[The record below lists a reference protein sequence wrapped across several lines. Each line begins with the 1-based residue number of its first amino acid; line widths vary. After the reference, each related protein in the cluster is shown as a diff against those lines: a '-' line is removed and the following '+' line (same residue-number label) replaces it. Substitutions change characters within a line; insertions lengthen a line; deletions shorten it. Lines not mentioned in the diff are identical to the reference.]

1 MNPAP
6 SAEGGTM
13 NEMTRMFSQA
23 MCMPFTTFATGMEM
37 MSRGMESWG
46 RGSTDWQSGG
56 RCCEGERTST
66 SCHPE
71 RRDHREEDR
80 CGEWD
85 ACGTCGRQQRDC
97 SCRRERGC
105 GDTVRLVEW
114 SLVSVARHDD
124 PDGGKRGEKGGE
136 SRDEKGPSAFPTPLD
151 RGEWVVS
158 DCVSDEEL
166 RNQLLVDWGR
176 RNSGAKAKNV
186 RVYLRVLSSWRRN
199 DWDYE
204 DEQIRALHEIRDAI
218 NTKS

>member
-1 MNPAP
+1 
-6 SAEGGTM
+6 M

-37 MSRGMESWG
+37 MTRGMESLG
-46 RGSTDWQSGG
+46 RGGSDWQSGG
-56 RCCEGERTST
+56 RCCEGERTAT
-66 SCHPE
+66 SSRPE
-71 RRDHREEDR
+71 HRDHHEEDR
-80 CGEWD
+80 GGGEWD

-97 SCRRERGC
+97 CCRRERGC

-114 SLVSVARHDD
+114 WLVSVARHDD
-124 PDGGKRGEKGGE
+124 PDDGKRREKGEEG
-136 SRDEKGPSAFPTPLD
+136 RDEKRRGPYPSPLD
-151 RGEWVVS
+151 DGEWVVS

-166 RNQLLVDWGR
+166 RNQILVDWGR
-176 RNSGAKAKNV
+176 RNPGARAKNV

-218 NTKS
+218 GSKS

>member
-1 MNPAP
+1 
-6 SAEGGTM
+6 M

-23 MCMPFTTFATGMEM
+23 MCLPLTTFASGVEIMT
-37 MSRGMESWG
+37 RGMESWG

-56 RCCEGERTST
+56 RCCESERGTTSY
-66 SCHPE
+66 
-71 RRDHREEDR
+71 RQGRDDDEGR
-80 CGEWD
+80 GWSLWD
-85 ACGTCGRQQRDC
+85 ACGVCGRQQRDC

-114 SLVSVARHDD
+114 ALVSVARHHDHHSA
-124 PDGGKRGEKGGE
+124 KRGEKGE
-136 SRDEKGPSAFPTPLD
+136 HEKGEQRGGEKTADGFASPLA

-158 DCVSDEEL
+158 DCVGDEEL

-176 RNSGAKAKNV
+176 RNPGVKAKNL

-204 DEQIRALHEIRDAI
+204 EAQITALHEIRDAI
-218 NTKS
+218 QGRKS

>member
-1 MNPAP
+1 
-6 SAEGGTM
+6 M

-23 MCMPFTTFATGMEM
+23 MCMPFTTFASGVEIMT
-37 MSRGMESWG
+37 RGMESWG

-56 RCCEGERTST
+56 RCCEVEHTST
-66 SCHPE
+66 SSRPE
-71 RRDHREEDR
+71 HRDHHHEDR
-80 CGEWD
+80 GRGEWD

-97 SCRRERGC
+97 CCRRERGC

-114 SLVSVARHDD
+114 SLVSVARHH
-124 PDGGKRGEKGGE
+124 GHHSGKRGEGGGE
-136 SRDEKGPSAFPTPLD
+136 KTRDAFDSPLD

-176 RNSGAKAKNV
+176 RNPGAKAKNL

-218 NTKS
+218 QERKS